1 MRVIF
6 FGTPPFAAT
15 VLSSLFEN
23 GVEVVAIVTKPDT
36 FKGKSSRSTFSAVKK
51 RAREKYP
58 HVPLY
63 QPHKAS
69 DPQFEKVLKSYNSDL
84 FVVVAYGEIL
94 KENILKV
101 PKLNCLNVHP
111 SLLPEY
117 RGAAPIH
124 FALLNGDAKS
134 GTTIM
139 EMAAKMDAGAIF
151 KQHVVP
157 IPPEMNFEELEERL
171 RQESCVAL
179 LSVIRDFE
187 KGEVQKTAQNHDK
200 ATYVKKVT
208 PSMAHLDWKESATV
222 LHNKIRAFSP
232 KPGAW
237 CTIEV
242 KEKPKRLKIIR
253 SRILPNVF
261 SKLPG
266 QTIQYGK
273 KSWTIACGQG
283 ALELLEVQL
292 EGKRAMQTKDFLRG
306 CPQTP
311 NAIPFK

>member
-6 FGTPPFAAT
+6 FGTPPFAAH
-15 VLSSLFEN
+15 VLCSLFEN
-23 GVEVVAIVTKPDT
+23 GIEVVAIVTKPDT
-36 FKGKSSRSTFSAVKK
+36 FKGKSSRGIFSAVKK
-51 RAREKYP
+51 RALANYP
-58 HVPLY
+58 HIPLY

-69 DPQFEKVLKSYNSDL
+69 DPQFEKVLKSHSPDL
-84 FVVVAYGEIL
+84 FVVVAYGEII

-124 FALLNGDAKS
+124 FALLNGDSQS

-151 KQHVVP
+151 KQNVVP
-157 IPPEMNFEELEERL
+157 IPPEMNFEELEKSL
-171 RQESCVAL
+171 CQESCSAL
-179 LSVIRDFE
+179 LSVIRAFE
-187 KGEVQKTAQNHDK
+187 KGEVQKTDQNHDK
-200 ATYVKKVT
+200 ATYVKKIT

-232 KPGAW
+232 TPGAW
-237 CTIEV
+237 CTIEGSR
-242 KEKPKRLKIIR
+242 KPKRLKIIR
-253 SRILPNVF
+253 SRISSNLF
-261 SKLPG
+261 SKPPG

-273 KSWTIACGQG
+273 DGWTIACGQD
-283 ALELLEVQL
+283 ALELLEIQL
-292 EGKRAMQTKDFLRG
+292 EGKKKMCIKDFLCG
-306 CPQTP
+306 CPQTQ
-311 NAIPFK
+311 IFGHL